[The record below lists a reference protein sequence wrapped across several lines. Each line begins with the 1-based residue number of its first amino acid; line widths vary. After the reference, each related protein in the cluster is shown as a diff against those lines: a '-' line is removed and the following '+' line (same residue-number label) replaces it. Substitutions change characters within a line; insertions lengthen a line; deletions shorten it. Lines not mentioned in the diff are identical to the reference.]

1 MSSALRQLPLFV
13 TERRFKDRPVTAVT
27 FKGGIEAPI
36 HRWFRLTPSFA
47 PELVEDILRH
57 WAVPPGARILEPFC
71 GAGTTPVVCQALG
84 LNCDAVELNPL
95 LHFVSTVKVTPLHEP
110 ERLLLAAAAV
120 LHRAEQLL
128 LEVQSLDAEPFLHQ
142 WRAVIPGIHDVL
154 RWWSLPVLKKIVV
167 LRQALAESAE
177 PQEIKDFLRLAVVSF
192 LIEVSNA
199 AYNHPSLS
207 FASAA
212 KPDAPVWERF
222 QAQVALMA
230 ADLRAFPTS
239 RSAARIW
246 RGNAKDLAR
255 VLPPGSRFEA
265 VLTSPPYPNRYSYAR
280 ETRPQM
286 FYLGLVA
293 DGREVG
299 ELETQAIGGTWGKA
313 TSVLAQPVP
322 YRSAAVHEA
331 LGTIPEQIGQHSP
344 LMRNYV
350 VKYFN
355 DMETHLESLL
365 PLLRPRAPL
374 AYVIGNSRFYGIEL
388 PADEIL
394 GRLFVHHGCRLNATE
409 KMRLRNC
416 KPGLYEA
423 ILFLEAPA

>member
-1 MSSALRQLPLFV
+1 MSNALRQLPLFV
-13 TERRFKDRPVTAVT
+13 PERRFKDRPASAVT

-47 PELVEDILRH
+47 PELVEDILCH
-57 WAVPPGARILEPFC
+57 WALSANARILEPFC
-71 GAGTTPVVCQALG
+71 GVGTTPLVCQGLR

-95 LHFVSTVKVTPLHEP
+95 LYFVSTVKVTSLSEP
-110 ERLLLAAAAV
+110 ERLPLAAADV
-120 LHRAEQLL
+120 IRRAEQLL
-128 LEVQSLDAEPFLHQ
+128 REVQSLSAEMFLRQ
-142 WRAVIPGIHDVL
+142 WQAAIPRIHDVM

-167 LRQALAESAE
+167 LRRALEESAE
-177 PQEIKDFLRLAVVSF
+177 PQELKDFLRLAVVSF

-207 FASAA
+207 FASCP
-212 KPDAPVWERF
+212 KLDAPVLERF
-222 QAQVALMA
+222 QEQVALMA
-230 ADLRAFPTS
+230 ADLRIFPTP
-239 RSAARIW
+239 RSAARVW
-246 RGNAKDLAR
+246 RGNAKDLAH
-255 VLPPGSRFEA
+255 VLPVGVHFDA

-293 DGREVG
+293 DGHEVG

-313 TSVLAQPVP
+313 TSVLAQPVAC
-322 YRSAAVHEA
+322 RSSAVREA
-331 LGTIPEQIGQHSP
+331 LGTIPEQIGKQSL
-344 LMRNYV
+344 LMRSYV

-355 DMETHLESLL
+355 DMETHIESLL
-365 PLLRPRAPL
+365 PLLRSSAPL
-374 AYVIGNSRFYGIEL
+374 AYVIGNSKFYGIEL

-394 GRLFVHHGCRLNATE
+394 GRLFVQHGCRLHTTE